1 MSRWAP
7 AAAPRQTSCSTDAL
21 SPPYPFVVTR
31 RGWLLFATMG
41 VIWGVP
47 YLLIKVAIADLSP
60 ASLVFLRTATGAL
73 ALLPLAMS
81 RASIAPLRAHWRW
94 VLLYTVVEV
103 AIPWMLLSDAERHIS
118 SSLAGLLIAAVPFIG
133 ALLALLTG
141 GDDRLDARRVG
152 GLLVGFVG
160 VATLVGF
167 DLSAGNLGAVA
178 EIAVVTVGYALG
190 PMIIARRLGGVPA
203 VGVVTASLVLTAI
216 GYAPV
221 GLLQLPHHAPS
232 TQVVL
237 AVAGLGVVCT
247 ALAFLL
253 FFALIAEVGP
263 VRATVITYVNPAVAL
278 ALGVVVLREPFTA
291 ATALGFVLIL
301 LGSFLATSRPST
313 SPGPRR
319 TKDGEM
325 APTTGVP

>member
-1 MSRWAP
+1 
-7 AAAPRQTSCSTDAL
+7 
-21 SPPYPFVVTR
+21 VTR
-31 RGWLLFATMG
+31 RGWLLFAAMG

-47 YLLIKVAIADLSP
+47 YLLIKVAVADLSP
-60 ASLVFLRTATGAL
+60 ASLVLLRTATGAL
-73 ALLPLAMS
+73 VLLPIAAA
-81 RASIAPLRAHWRW
+81 RGSIRPLRPHWRW

-103 AIPWMLLSDAERHIS
+103 AVPWMLLSDAERHIS

-133 ALLALLTG
+133 ALLALVTG
-141 GDDRLDARRVG
+141 GEDRLDTRRLA

-160 VATLVGF
+160 VAALVGF
-167 DLSAGNLGAVA
+167 DLSGGNLGAVG

-190 PMIIARRLGGVPA
+190 PMIIARRLRGIPA

-221 GLLQLPHHAPS
+221 GVLQLPTHAPS
-232 TQVVL
+232 AQVIL

-247 ALAFLL
+247 AVAFLL

-278 ALGVVVLREPFTA
+278 ALGVAVLGEPFTVGTGA
-291 ATALGFVLIL
+291 GFVLIV
-301 LGSFLATSRPST
+301 LGSFLATSRTSST
-313 SPGPRR
+313 TRRR
-319 TKDGEM
+319 TEDADM
-325 APTTGVP
+325 APSAGVP

>member
-1 MSRWAP
+1 
-7 AAAPRQTSCSTDAL
+7 
-21 SPPYPFVVTR
+21 VTR
-31 RGWLLFATMG
+31 RGWLLFAAMG

-47 YLLIKVAIADLSP
+47 YLLIKVAVADLSP
-60 ASLVFLRTATGAL
+60 ASLVLLRTATGAL
-73 ALLPLAMS
+73 VLLPIAAA
-81 RASIAPLRAHWRW
+81 RGSIRPLREHWRW

-103 AIPWMLLSDAERHIS
+103 AVPWMLLSDAERHIS

-133 ALLALLTG
+133 ALLALVTG
-141 GDDRLDARRVG
+141 GEDRLDTRRLA

-160 VATLVGF
+160 VAALVGF
-167 DLSAGNLGAVA
+167 DLSGGNLGAVG

-190 PMIIARRLGGVPA
+190 PMIIARRLRGIPA

-221 GLLQLPHHAPS
+221 GVLQLPTHAPS
-232 TQVVL
+232 AQVIL

-247 ALAFLL
+247 AVAFLL

-278 ALGVVVLREPFTA
+278 ALGVAVLGEPFTVGTGA
-291 ATALGFVLIL
+291 GFVLIV
-301 LGSFLATSRPST
+301 LGSFLATSRTSST
-313 SPGPRR
+313 TRRR
-319 TKDGEM
+319 TEDADM
-325 APTTGVP
+325 APSAGVP